1 MYFNPDAVKYK
12 DCFDGV
18 KEILTK
24 STLFLTD
31 NENIG
36 LHTTK
41 ISWFSKIKQ

>member
-24 STLFLTD
+24 SIIFLTSI
-31 NENIG
+31 ERIG
-36 LHTTK
+36 LHTKK
-41 ISWFSKIKQ
+41 IS